1 MAKVFPPHTQ
11 QECTDAAPDVCYELL
26 AMVEARDLATHAKKQ
41 TAPDYAN
48 GSTVMQNCAL
58 ESFLLHYRALREFF
72 NDSDKKK
79 ADDIK
84 AVDYLPAWQTSATWL
99 NDATEG
105 DRIHKRLAHLSTLR
119 TTLDS
124 KWDFEQ
130 MERNVSGTF
139 EDFISKLPQD
149 RQAWFSEA
157 TTIITRRKPV
167 TLVAT
172 LGDSNSTVSVTSGM
186 PVLFP
191 DFK

>member
-1 MAKVFPPHTQ
+1 MAKAFPPHTQ
-11 QECTDAAPDVCYELL
+11 QECADAAPHVCYELL
-26 AMVEARDLATHAKKQ
+26 AMVQARDLATHAKKQ
-41 TAPDYAN
+41 TATDYAN

-72 NDSDKKK
+72 NHSDKKK

-84 AVDYLPAWQTSATWL
+84 AVDYLPGWQAPATWL

-105 DRIHKRLAHLSTLR
+105 ERIHKRLAHLSTLR
-119 TTLDS
+119 TTLDN
-124 KWDFEQ
+124 KWDLER
-130 MERNVSGTF
+130 MERNLSDTF

-157 TTIITRRKPV
+157 TAILIRRKPV
-167 TLVAT
+167 MRVAT

-186 PVLFP
+186 TVLFP